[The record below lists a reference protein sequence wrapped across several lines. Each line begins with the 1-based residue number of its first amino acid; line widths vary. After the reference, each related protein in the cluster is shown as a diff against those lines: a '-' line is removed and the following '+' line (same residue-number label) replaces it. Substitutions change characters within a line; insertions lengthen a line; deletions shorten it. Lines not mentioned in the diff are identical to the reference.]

1 MWFPVLFY
9 SKTRWARL
17 SERASERMLLWMM
30 GQRPYSSL
38 LITSLHECGF
48 KDSPAAQFDQ
58 IRALRP
64 RFSSWTGTHRG
75 VNDRTMRALM
85 HRKTSG
91 TALRKTDSLAHV
103 RAFWVSG
110 VYSDL
115 KCSVDIAFLIFLTNN
130 LCKCWMYSIHT
141 LLEDLIETAKE
152 GRGLVTPIL
161 T

>member
-1 MWFPVLFY
+1 
-9 SKTRWARL
+9 
-17 SERASERMLLWMM
+17 MLLWMM

-38 LITSLHECGF
+38 LIRSLHECGF

-75 VNDRTMRALM
+75 VNDRTMSALM
-85 HRKTSG
+85 HRKT
-91 TALRKTDSLAHV
+91 TLRKTDLHAHV

-115 KCSVDIAFLIFLTNN
+115 KCSVDTAFPIFLTNKVCN
-130 LCKCWMYSIHT
+130 MLNVQPTYASRKF
-141 LLEDLIETAKE
+141 D
-152 GRGLVTPIL
+152 
-161 T
+161 